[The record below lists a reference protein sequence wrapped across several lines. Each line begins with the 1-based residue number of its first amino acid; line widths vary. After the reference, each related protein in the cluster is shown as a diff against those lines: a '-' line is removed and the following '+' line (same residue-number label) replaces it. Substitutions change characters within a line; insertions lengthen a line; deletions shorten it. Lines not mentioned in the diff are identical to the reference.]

1 MKIYNKIV
9 WDKDGNVIEED
20 SYEYSGPV
28 TECRP
33 SRPTPPPPAP
43 YVPPPPPPPAPAPE
57 PEPIV
62 PDVTNPSTPEGKKQ
76 QSSEQRKR
84 RSGRTGQQQT
94 GTLGVA
100 ELYTGIRR
108 NLLG

>member
-20 SYEYSGPV
+20 SYDYNGPI
-28 TECRP
+28 THLGGRP
-33 SRPTPPPPAP
+33 KPPPPPP
-43 YVPPPPPPPAPAPE
+43 YIPPPPPPPPPAPE

-76 QSSEQRKR
+76 TATEQRKR
-84 RSGRTGQQQT
+84 RSGRTGQRQT